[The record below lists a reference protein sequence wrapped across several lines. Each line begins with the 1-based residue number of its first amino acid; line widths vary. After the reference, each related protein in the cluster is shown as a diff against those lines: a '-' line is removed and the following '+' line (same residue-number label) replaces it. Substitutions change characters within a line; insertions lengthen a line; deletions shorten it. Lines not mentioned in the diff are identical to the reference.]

1 MRETLRLVGL
11 TVFIMLS
18 IFLVIAVLIL
28 NKSILN
34 LVNVYV
40 YPMKAFIS
48 IWRLLRYPL
57 LAATLYMILSILFR
71 FGPNR
76 PLTLRQVLPGVLFSL
91 VCWYVSSML
100 FAWYASEIANYT
112 NVYGSL
118 GAIIVLL
125 LWLHWG
131 GVAII
136 LGCEMNAILDEHMQR
151 RERSKSAGKTQQP

>member
-1 MRETLRLVGL
+1 
-11 TVFIMLS
+11 
-18 IFLVIAVLIL
+18 
-28 NKSILN
+28 
-34 LVNVYV
+34 
-40 YPMKAFIS
+40 
-48 IWRLLRYPL
+48 
-57 LAATLYMILSILFR
+57 
-71 FGPNR
+71 
-76 PLTLRQVLPGVLFSL
+76 
-91 VCWYVSSML
+91 ML